1 MKKLLA
7 ILLAAM
13 MLLSLAACGDNNTTD
28 PDKDNPG
35 VSQSGGESTD
45 TGGDT
50 KLPEAVDI
58 PVDKYPFLESLVLPD
73 NAVATSID
81 DEWYADDGVIT
92 IIVKPITTSE
102 QVDAYKDKLKAA
114 GFTDAEVSGFVSP
127 DGKFEMSIGT
137 TWIEASGY
145 IDLTIYAKNGSQTD
159 NQGGEDNSGTTEPD
173 NTGNNSSENSD
184 AEISTVEDFF
194 AFYGFNAEDIKP
206 NHFTSFEELEMVGSV
221 KIGKQGSKGIVKFNV
236 EKGKTTADDYNAWFE
251 ALHAEMTSLS
261 EDGKLWY
268 TAGTAK
274 EAMTVEELKAEAWW
288 DNSPYSTCYITTNAN
303 GKATRINI
311 SYSYDVDA
319 EQYKIIILVH
329 GPG

>member
-1 MKKLLA
+1 MKKILA
-7 ILLAAM
+7 ILLVAM
-13 MLLSLAACGDNNTTD
+13 MLLSLAACGDNNPTD

-35 VSQSGGESTD
+35 VSQSGENNDNSNIKISTATIDGYDLPDVALAYVGTLNKAYNDYHRDAEAHFYVKSKDADDDAFDALVAYYASNGGTLDEEEST
-45 TGGDT
+45 
-50 KLPEAVDI
+50 
-58 PVDKYPFLESLVLPD
+58 S
-73 NAVATSID
+73 TSKCFD
-81 DEWYADDGVIT
+81 FEWGR
-92 IIVKPITTSE
+92 
-102 QVDAYKDKLKAA
+102 
-114 GFTDAEVSGFVSP
+114 
-127 DGKFEMSIGT
+127 
-137 TWIEASGY
+137 IEAAHFGADEEISVFIVVPQY
-145 IDLTIYAKNGSQTD
+145 PIDGDEGEKN
-159 NQGGEDNSGTTEPD
+159 NSGTTEPD